1 MSYPAYIIWRE
12 NGDRTDIK
20 PVYLDSKA
28 DVAYVTDAL
37 DTVNDILLTKGYQ
50 VKVTKQ

>member
-1 MSYPAYIIWRE
+1 MSYPAYILWEE
-12 NGDRTDIK
+12 NGDTTHIK

-28 DVAYVTDAL
+28 DVAYLTDAL

-50 VKVTKQ
+50 VKVIKQ